1 MKEFELS
8 MQILERIEGEN
19 VYFADAL
26 KDMFQKDP
34 DIRPYRREVAGL
46 VGCALRHDLL
56 FAKLLSPLSELPATE
71 KRAMALGLAN
81 AYYFR
86 HFDRSEFDSEVKKA
100 IDPANHAFYDELS
113 AKAGHSDEYIPADV
127 DHSKLEYLSL
137 RYNIPVFAL
146 KIMHHY
152 GYSNMFKT
160 AKRLIRP
167 YVQYVRFRD
176 LPELDELRQS
186 PDFLPT
192 PVKDVYSYLGKQA
205 IRRLPQYRDRKLFD
219 VRPAVKQLLADNK
232 VSAPCTV
239 LAYLGENN
247 GGADCELVAEYGN
260 EVSCYI
266 ATPKAEKLLECN
278 RLISSLNLRNF
289 KVFDYNDKVSLEA
302 NVSSKCDL
310 VICLP
315 ASTGF
320 DSIATTPDFF
330 LHFDKEAMDARLK
343 EQAESLDS
351 CAEYVEEGGTL
362 LYGVLTISKKEGAQ
376 NVAEFL
382 KKHPEFTLEQEKQ
395 CFPFEE
401 LGTAF
406 YFAKLKKGNKLATI
420 EVPVAELGA
429 MQAPEAHLAS
439 AKQ

>member
-1 MKEFELS
+1 MKFTKIVATVNASTCTPELL
-8 MQILERIEGEN
+8 MALYKNGMDVVRFNTAHMEVPELEGDWS
-19 VYFADAL
+19 DAL
-26 KDMFQKDP
+26 KRIVGACMEKETWARP
-34 DIRPYRREVAGL
+34 SATEIRLYCEQQMNGETP
-46 VGCALRHDLL
+46 
-56 FAKLLSPLSELPATE
+56 ELPHRNTG
-71 KRAMALGLAN
+71 K
-81 AYYFR
+81 
-86 HFDRSEFDSEVKKA
+86 VT
-100 IDPANHAFYDELS
+100 PPPS
-113 AKAGHSDEYIPADV
+113 APPEPEPEPVEEPQAEEPEPPMPEPVQPEPVEAPADTPR
-127 DHSKLEYLSL
+127 SFIES
-137 RYNIPVFAL
+137 
-146 KIMHHY
+146 
-152 GYSNMFKT
+152 
-160 AKRLIRP
+160 
-167 YVQYVRFRD
+167 VR
-176 LPELDELRQS
+176 
-186 PDFLPT
+186 
-192 PVKDVYSYLGKQA
+192 
-205 IRRLPQYRDRKLFD
+205 
-219 VRPAVKQLLADNK
+219 
-232 VSAPCTV
+232 
-239 LAYLGENN
+239 
-247 GGADCELVAEYGN
+247 
-260 EVSCYI
+260 
-266 ATPKAEKLLECN
+266 PKAEKLLECN

-315 ASTGF
+315 SSTGF

-351 CAEYVEEGGTL
+351 CAEYVEDGGTL

-420 EVPVAELGA
+420 EVPVSELGA